1 MNDNINIDKNFISDQ
16 NKLYKQQVIND
27 FENCSSIFFKSNS
40 INIEKIFEK
49 LNNLN
54 IVLPSW
60 GFGVGGTR
68 FAKFPIMGEP
78 TNVFEKIQDCSIVS
92 NLLGNGSKIS
102 LHFPWDKVRDINEL
116 LDFAKNYN
124 ITFDAV
130 NSNTFQDN
138 LNQEYSYKFGSLSS
152 IEKNVR
158 EQAVEH
164 NIECI
169 NIGNKI
175 GSKSITIWISD
186 GSNFP
191 GQINL
196 QRGLENYLSSLTKI
210 YERLP
215 ENWTLFLEH
224 KHYEPAFY
232 STILSDWG
240 TSLGIANLL
249 GEKAKCLVDLG
260 HHAPTTNI
268 ENVVGRLNFFGKLG
282 GFHFNDSKYGDDDLD
297 TGSIDPFR
305 LFLIWHELYDCTD
318 QFSKLSKFS
327 YMIDQSH
334 NVTDPIESFILSIQ
348 EIQKAFIKSLLIN
361 YEKLKFFQNNN
372 DVIMSRKI
380 LKQAYELPADIILN
394 YYNINS
400 NYSVFPIEAYRKLD
414 YRNLRSKN
422 RKLQSNNPGII

>member
-1 MNDNINIDKNFISDQ
+1 MLYIILSNLNFFYHRLDLLNDISFFSNENKILFELIKQSLKNGDYDNINIDKNFISDQ

-40 INIEKIFEK
+40 INIDKIFEK

-169 NIGNKI
+169 NIGNNKI
-175 GSKSITIWISD
+175 
-186 GSNFP
+186 
-191 GQINL
+191 
-196 QRGLENYLSSLTKI
+196 
-210 YERLP
+210 
-215 ENWTLFLEH
+215 
-224 KHYEPAFY
+224 
-232 STILSDWG
+232 
-240 TSLGIANLL
+240 
-249 GEKAKCLVDLG
+249 
-260 HHAPTTNI
+260 
-268 ENVVGRLNFFGKLG
+268 
-282 GFHFNDSKYGDDDLD
+282 
-297 TGSIDPFR
+297 
-305 LFLIWHELYDCTD
+305 
-318 QFSKLSKFS
+318 
-327 YMIDQSH
+327 
-334 NVTDPIESFILSIQ
+334 
-348 EIQKAFIKSLLIN
+348 
-361 YEKLKFFQNNN
+361 
-372 DVIMSRKI
+372 
-380 LKQAYELPADIILN
+380 AY
-394 YYNINS
+394 
-400 NYSVFPIEAYRKLD
+400 
-414 YRNLRSKN
+414 
-422 RKLQSNNPGII
+422 